1 MKMHATMIAAN
12 PSFSYWEV
20 ASLKAMDL
28 VRQLRQEGFTAYF
41 TMDAGPNVKVLCPAS
56 QAEAIR
62 DRFMTVFD
70 SKQLAVAY
78 PGPAPYPIND

>member
-1 MKMHATMIAAN
+1 
-12 PSFSYWEV
+12 
-20 ASLKAMDL
+20 
-28 VRQLRQEGFTAYF
+28 
-41 TMDAGPNVKVLCPAS
+41 MDAGPNVKVLCPAS

-62 DRFMTVFD
+62 NRFMTEFD